1 MVGVQLYRGLLAS
14 HCCLRRFQS
23 VAEGVRVGALS
34 RPSIG
39 ASRSPCGGSLG
50 WCGSADGLGQNLSPS
65 ATGIIITPLT
75 SLFAAHPVFD
85 PFALSVR
92 IRKRVHQFNPSPM
105 VFARVANLLSPGDTS
120 NLVDDGRD
128 GPQHTMES
136 LEHAP
141 VNRAEAVAEDVDD
154 LEASRPPYIHVG

>member
-1 MVGVQLYRGLLAS
+1 
-14 HCCLRRFQS
+14 
-23 VAEGVRVGALS
+23 
-34 RPSIG
+34 
-39 ASRSPCGGSLG
+39 
-50 WCGSADGLGQNLSPS
+50 
-65 ATGIIITPLT
+65 
-75 SLFAAHPVFD
+75 
-85 PFALSVR
+85 
-92 IRKRVHQFNPSPM
+92 M